1 MDALSKEAKE
11 RLRAVSTAT
20 LSTLLFKRGL
30 RNTWLHG
37 VKRMSAAKANM
48 VGEAF
53 TLRNI
58 PCREDVDQVSVFEN
72 PEHPQRKAFDNT
84 PAGSV
89 LVIDCR
95 GDTHAASG
103 GGILTTRL
111 KVRGATGLVSDGC
124 LRDSD
129 EIARMD
135 FPVYCAGAAAPLNLA
150 RHHAVEYNVP
160 IGCGGVAVYPG
171 DVVVGDAD
179 GVVIVPRHLAEEV
192 SREALEIEQFE
203 RFVTEEIEHGRPL
216 IGTYPP
222 TPDVRARYSEWAK
235 KKT

>member
-1 MDALSKEAKE
+1 MEPISGETLE

-20 LSTLLFKRGL
+20 ISTLLFKRGL

-37 VKRMSAAKANM
+37 VRRMSSAKGNM
-48 VGEAF
+48 VGAAF

-58 PCREDVDQVSVFEN
+58 PCREDLDQASVFEN
-72 PEHPQRKAFDNT
+72 REHPQRKAFDT
-84 PAGSV
+84 VPAGHV

-95 GDTHAASG
+95 GDTRAASG

-111 KVRGATGLVSDGC
+111 KVRGAAGLVSDGC

-129 EIARMD
+129 EIGAMD
-135 FPVYCAGAAAPLNLA
+135 FPVYCAGPAAPLNLA
-150 RHHAVEYNVP
+150 RHHAVDFNVP
-160 IGCGGVAVYPG
+160 IACGGVAVYPG

-179 GVVIVPRHLAEEV
+179 GVTIVPRHLAEEV
-192 SREALEIEQFE
+192 SREALQMEEFE
-203 RFVTEEIEHGRPL
+203 LFVTEQVQGGQPL

-222 TPDVRARYSEWAK
+222 TPEVRDRYAEWLK
-235 KKT
+235 KRG

>member
-1 MDALSKEAKE
+1 MQSLSPETKR
-11 RLRAVSTAT
+11 RLSQVSTAS

-30 RNTWLHG
+30 RNTCPHG
-37 VKRMSAAKANM
+37 LKRMSASRTNM

-58 PCREDVDQVSVFEN
+58 PSREDLDQVSVFQN
-72 PEHPQRKAFDNT
+72 AEHPQRKAYDNV
-84 PAGSV
+84 PAGQV

-103 GGILTTRL
+103 GGILTSRL
-111 KVRGATGLVSDGC
+111 QIRGAAGLVSDGC

-129 EIARMD
+129 EIGQMD
-135 FPVYCAGAAAPLNLA
+135 FPVYCSGPAAPLNLA
-150 RHHAVEYNVP
+150 RHHSVDINVP

-171 DVVVGDAD
+171 DIVVGDVD
-179 GVVIVPRHLAEEV
+179 GVVIIPRALADEV
-192 SREALEIEQFE
+192 AAEAIEMEKFE
-203 RFVTEEIEHGRPL
+203 RWVMMEIARGQPV

-222 TPDVRARYSEWAK
+222 SAEARGRYEAWAAK
-235 KKT
+235 NG